1 MLQHRLHDAVGTL
14 PMLDDLFEIAIEQ
27 SREVIDLRTNGVSE
41 RFAGNHFPQLVNQ
54 FGGERGEIVYEIRTS

>member
-1 MLQHRLHDAVGTL
+1 
-14 PMLDDLFEIAIEQ
+14 MLDDLFEIAIEQ